1 MDVNSIMQLINACG
15 FPIVCVIGLGFYV
28 KELNRVHREE
38 MQEVTRKIE
47 ELSHNFSN
55 DVTELR
61 KELSENIKNMT
72 VEITKL
78 VIMLGGENN
87 ENK

>member
-1 MDVNSIMQLINACG
+1 MDINSIMQLINACG

-38 MQEVTRKIE
+38 MQEVTKKME
-47 ELSHNFSN
+47 ELSQNFSN
-55 DVTELR
+55 GITEMR
-61 KELSENIKNMT
+61 KELSENIKTMT
-72 VEITKL
+72 IEITKL
-78 VIMLGGENN
+78 VIMLGGSDN